1 MSRLPT
7 TDCRP
12 SVIENRTSSIGHRT
26 HKQQIVLPELI
37 TSKTRLRLLVKF
49 FINAANH
56 GYLRGLATEMQE
68 NTNAIR
74 KELNHL
80 SEAGY
85 LEKEE
90 IGNKVSYKAN
100 TQHPLFGLLQQIIHK
115 YIGLD
120 VLVET
125 ILKRMGKVQQIWL
138 VGDYAEGRDSG
149 VLEVVI
155 VGTDLNYDYISQLA
169 PKVGKEVKKQVKL
182 IPVSDFE
189 DKGLLLFDETIL

>member
-1 MSRLPT
+1 M
-7 TDCRP
+7 
-12 SVIENRTSSIGHRT
+12 
-26 HKQQIVLPELI
+26 LPELI

-125 ILKRMGKVQQIWL
+125 ILSRMGVVEQIWL
-138 VGDYAEGRDSG
+138 VGDYAEGRDTG
-149 VLEVVI
+149 TIEVVI
-155 VGTDLNYDYISQLA
+155 VGTDLNQAYIHQLA
-169 PKVGKEVKKQVKL
+169 PKIASEIGKQVVL
-182 IPVSDFE
+182 IPVEAFQE
-189 DKGLLLFDETIL
+189 KGLLLFGV

>member
-1 MSRLPT
+1 M
-7 TDCRP
+7 
-12 SVIENRTSSIGHRT
+12 
-26 HKQQIVLPELI
+26 LPELI

-49 FINAANH
+49 FINASNH

-115 YIGLD
+115 YMGLD

-125 ILKRMGKVQQIWL
+125 ILSRMGVVEQIWL
-138 VGDYAEGRDSG
+138 VGDYAEGRDTGSI
-149 VLEVVI
+149 EVVI
-155 VGTDLNYDYISQLA
+155 VGADLNQAYIEQLA
-169 PKVGKEVKKQVKL
+169 PKIAQEIGKQVVL
-182 IPVSDFE
+182 IPVKAFQE
-189 DKGLLLFDETIL
+189 KGLLLFEV

>member
-1 MSRLPT
+1 ML
-7 TDCRP
+7 
-12 SVIENRTSSIGHRT
+12 H
-26 HKQQIVLPELI
+26 ELI

-115 YIGLD
+115 YMGLD

-125 ILKRMGKVQQIWL
+125 ILSRMGVVEQIWL
-138 VGDYAEGRDSG
+138 VGDYAEGRDTGSI
-149 VLEVVI
+149 EVVI
-155 VGTDLNYDYISQLA
+155 VGADLNQAYIEQLA
-169 PKVGKEVKKQVKL
+169 PKIAQEIGKQVVL
-182 IPVSDFE
+182 IPVKAFQE
-189 DKGLLLFDETIL
+189 KGLLLFEV

>member
-1 MSRLPT
+1 
-7 TDCRP
+7 
-12 SVIENRTSSIGHRT
+12 
-26 HKQQIVLPELI
+26 VLPELI

-56 GYLRGLATEMQE
+56 GYLRGLANEMQE

-115 YIGLD
+115 YMGID

-125 ILKRMGKVQQIWL
+125 ILSRMGAVEQIWL
-138 VGDYAEGRDSG
+138 VGDYADGRDTG
-149 VLEVVI
+149 TIEVVI
-155 VGTDLNYDYISQLA
+155 VGADLNQAYIHQLA
-169 PKVGKEVKKQVKL
+169 PKIASEIGKQVVL
-182 IPVSDFE
+182 IPVE
-189 DKGLLLFDETIL
+189 AYQQQGLLLFEV

>member
-1 MSRLPT
+1 
-7 TDCRP
+7 
-12 SVIENRTSSIGHRT
+12 
-26 HKQQIVLPELI
+26 VLPELI

-49 FINAANH
+49 FINATNH

-100 TQHPLFGLLQQIIHK
+100 TQHPLFELLQQIIHK

-125 ILKRMGKVQQIWL
+125 ILSRMGVVEQIWL
-138 VGDYAEGRDSG
+138 VGDYAEGRDTG
-149 VLEVVI
+149 TIEVVI
-155 VGTDLNYDYISQLA
+155 VGADLNQTYIHQLA
-169 PKVGKEVKKQVKL
+169 PKIASEIGKQVVL
-182 IPVSDFE
+182 IPVEAFQE
-189 DKGLLLFDETIL
+189 KGLLLFEV

>member
-1 MSRLPT
+1 M
-7 TDCRP
+7 
-12 SVIENRTSSIGHRT
+12 
-26 HKQQIVLPELI
+26 LPELI

-125 ILKRMGKVQQIWL
+125 ILSRMGVVEQIWL
-138 VGDYAEGRDSG
+138 VGDYAEGRDTG
-149 VLEVVI
+149 TIEVVI
-155 VGTDLNYDYISQLA
+155 VGTDLNQTYIHQLA
-169 PKVGKEVKKQVKL
+169 PKIASEIGKQVVL
-182 IPVSDFE
+182 IPVETFQE
-189 DKGLLLFDETIL
+189 QGLLLFEV

>member
-1 MSRLPT
+1 M
-7 TDCRP
+7 
-12 SVIENRTSSIGHRT
+12 
-26 HKQQIVLPELI
+26 LPELI

-125 ILKRMGKVQQIWL
+125 ILSRMGVVEQIWL
-138 VGDYAEGRDSG
+138 VGDYAEGRDTG
-149 VLEVVI
+149 TIEVVI
-155 VGTDLNYDYISQLA
+155 VGADLNQAYIEQLA
-169 PKVGKEVKKQVKL
+169 PKIASEIGKQVVL
-182 IPVSDFE
+182 IPVEAFQE
-189 DKGLLLFDETIL
+189 RGLLLFGV

>member
-1 MSRLPT
+1 M
-7 TDCRP
+7 
-12 SVIENRTSSIGHRT
+12 
-26 HKQQIVLPELI
+26 LPELI

-56 GYLRGLATEMQE
+56 GYLRGLAHEMQE

-125 ILKRMGKVQQIWL
+125 ILSRMGVVEQIWL
-138 VGDYAEGRDSG
+138 VGDYAEGRDTGSI
-149 VLEVVI
+149 EVVI
-155 VGTDLNYDYISQLA
+155 VGADLNQTYIEQLA
-169 PKVGKEVKKQVKL
+169 PKIAQEIGKQVVL
-182 IPVSDFE
+182 IPAEEFRG
-189 DKGLLLFDETIL
+189 KGLLLFEM

>member
-1 MSRLPT
+1 M
-7 TDCRP
+7 
-12 SVIENRTSSIGHRT
+12 
-26 HKQQIVLPELI
+26 LPELI

-100 TQHPLFGLLQQIIHK
+100 TKHPLFGLLQQIIHK
-115 YIGLD
+115 YMGID
-120 VLVET
+120 ALVES
-125 ILKRMGKVQQIWL
+125 ILSRMGEVEQIWL

-149 VLEVVI
+149 TIEVVI
-155 VGTDLNYDYISQLA
+155 VGTDLNQAYIHQLA
-169 PKVGKEVKKQVKL
+169 PKIASEIGKQVVL
-182 IPVSDFE
+182 IPVEAFQE
-189 DKGLLLFDETIL
+189 KGLLLFET

>member
-1 MSRLPT
+1 M
-7 TDCRP
+7 
-12 SVIENRTSSIGHRT
+12 
-26 HKQQIVLPELI
+26 LPELI

-100 TQHPLFGLLQQIIHK
+100 TQHPLFELLQQIIHK

-125 ILKRMGKVQQIWL
+125 ILSRMGVVEQIWL
-138 VGDYAEGRDSG
+138 VGDYAEGRDTG
-149 VLEVVI
+149 TIEVVI
-155 VGTDLNYDYISQLA
+155 VGADLNQAYIEQLA
-169 PKVGKEVKKQVKL
+169 PKIAQEIGKQVVL
-182 IPVSDFE
+182 IPVKAFQE
-189 DKGLLLFDETIL
+189 KGLLLFEL